1 MENTCPSCGYARTF
15 CICGRKRNTTGDVQ
29 KFQNYQD
36 YTTDGDNYAM
46 TAKFKRPLDKH
57 EKKFLEELNPVNGES
72 LITYMKRSDLSASNV
87 CGYGHSQHLWGTSKG
102 EWACH
107 RTSRYCFICTQ
118 IQHIQMLRIMIQA
131 IYTQNPKIDLHFDIQ
146 NIEDENGT
154 HKEYSLY

>member
-1 MENTCPSCGYARTF
+1 MDNTCPHCGYARTF

-36 YTTDGDNYAM
+36 YTTDSDNYAM

-57 EKKFLEELNPVNGES
+57 EKKFLEELNPINGEA
-72 LITYMKRSDLSASNV
+72 ITTWIKRSDLSASNV

-118 IQHIQMLRIMIQA
+118 IQHIQILRITIQA
-131 IYTQNPKIDLHFDIQ
+131 IHEHIDIEKLHWDVTLNEDKQAIYSIQ
-146 NIEDENGT
+146 S
-154 HKEYSLY
+154 Y